1 MLDRGA
7 GVEALR
13 GDGSAF
19 YGRRIVL
26 QMCGTFLEDMGG
38 GLWTE
43 SGWWLEDC
51 ETSAIMK
58 GSTLRYTMR

>member
-13 GDGSAF
+13 GDGSVY
-19 YGRRIVL
+19 YGRWIVL
-26 QMCGTFLEDMGG
+26 HMYWTFLEDMGG

-51 ETSAIMK
+51 KTSAIMK
-58 GSTLRYTMR
+58 GSTLHYTMR

>member
-13 GDGSAF
+13 GDGSVY
-19 YGRRIVL
+19 YGRWIVL
-26 QMCGTFLEDMGG
+26 HMYWTFLEDMGG

-43 SGWWLEDC
+43 SGGGWKIVKHRQ
-51 ETSAIMK
+51 S
-58 GSTLRYTMR
+58 